1 MEAQIKKIQE
11 MFNKDLEEIKNRQSA
26 MTNTTIEIKNTLEGT
41 NSRLTEA
48 ERISK
53 LEDRVIEITG
63 RV

>member
-41 NSRLTEA
+41 NSRITEA

>member
-1 MEAQIKKIQE
+1 MESQIEKIQE

-41 NSRLTEA
+41 NSRITEA
-48 ERISK
+48 EWISK